1 MSKSSSAEAGGSGG
15 LEADGV
21 PKPPIGYLKSVAKI
35 ALPAPLRRW
44 LKLQL
49 LAAVSSKDVPPVGM
63 VNFGD
68 LRRVTP
74 ISAHWGFE
82 RGRPVDRYYIE
93 RFLEACSAD
102 VRGRVLE
109 IADNS
114 YTVRYG
120 GDQVTNSEVLHAEE
134 GNPNATIVGDLAS
147 GENIPSDTFDC
158 VILTQTLLVIY
169 DVRAAIRT
177 IHRILKPGGVVLV
190 TIPGVSHK
198 ISRGD
203 MDKWGDFW
211 RFTTRSAQQLFTE
224 VFPATNVTVKAYGN
238 VLSASAF
245 LYGLAAEELRPDEMD
260 YFDPDFEVSISVRA
274 VKSKEAR

>member
-1 MSKSSSAEAGGSGG
+1 MKESKGSNAANPGSGAQAEVSAKTEG
-15 LEADGV
+15 TS
-21 PKPPIGYLKSVAKI
+21 LKSVAKSL
-35 ALPAPLRRW
+35 LPSPLRRR
-44 LKLQL
+44 LSDFLRGKQE
-49 LAAVSSKDVPPVGM
+49 SPPVGQ
-63 VNFGD
+63 VRFGD

-93 RFLEACSAD
+93 GFLDACSGD

-114 YTVRYG
+114 YTLKFG
-120 GDQVTNSEVLHAEE
+120 GDRVVRSEVLHAET
-134 GNPNATIVGDLAS
+134 GNPRATIVGDLAS
-147 GENIPSDTFDC
+147 GENIPSDAFDC
-158 VILTQTLLVIY
+158 IILTQTLLVIY

-177 IHRILKPGGVVLV
+177 IFRILKPGGVVLV
-190 TIPGVSHK
+190 TVPGVSHK

-211 RFTTRSAQQLFTE
+211 RFTTRSAQQLFNET
-224 VFPATNVTVKAYGN
+224 FPPSNVTVRAYGN

-245 LYGLAAEELRPDEMD
+245 LYGLAVEDLRTEELNH
-260 YFDPDFEVSISVRA
+260 FDPDFEVSISVRA
-274 VKSKEAR
+274 VKPEVTA